1 MIRGCAVTLCRWQG
15 VLSSTSGRLLARPSS
30 SSSASSSS
38 SSSSARGAFY
48 SSSSSSLS
56 SAPLNITSGRAARAT
71 MATSSSASGASGSGG
86 DADVRVESDS
96 MGMVRVPA
104 DRYYGAQSQRSITNF
119 NIGTEI
125 MPREV
130 RARFTR
136 SLRLAS
142 LSEHACKPPP
152 PPTSSSFNA
161 MAISTISRYRAV
173 QEMSTQC
180 SLSCPIYE
188 PREVSEWAIES
199 SNPI

>member
-30 SSSASSSS
+30 SSS
-38 SSSSARGAFY
+38 SARGTFY

-56 SAPLNITSGRAARAT
+56 AAPLNITSGRATRAT
-71 MATSSSASGASGSGG
+71 MATSSAASGGGSSGG

-142 LSEHACKPPP
+142 LSKHACKPPP
-152 PPTSSSFNA
+152 PPTSSSSNA

-188 PREVSEWAIES
+188 PRDVSEWAIES
-199 SNPI
+199 SSHPI